1 MEIYQFE
8 IKVIFKEKGGEK
20 MIPLGNAL
28 ILLALAFALFL
39 AVIAIIRGY
48 KGMKMS
54 KSFDTSAKKIKV
66 GYWLLSAIHML
77 VGILITLCYL
87 IAGVLILNKL

>member
-1 MEIYQFE
+1 
-8 IKVIFKEKGGEK
+8 
-20 MIPLGNAL
+20 MILLGNAL
-28 ILLALAFALFL
+28 ILLALIMALFL

-54 KSFDTSAKKIKV
+54 KRFDTSDNKIKV
-66 GYWLLSAIHML
+66 GYWLLSAVHMW
-77 VGILITLCYL
+77 VGILITSCYL

>member
-1 MEIYQFE
+1 
-8 IKVIFKEKGGEK
+8 
-20 MIPLGNAL
+20 MIPLGDAL
-28 ILLALAFALFL
+28 MLLALVIALFL

-48 KGMKMS
+48 RGMKMG
-54 KSFDTSAKKIKV
+54 KRFDTSDKKIKV
-66 GYWLLSAIHML
+66 GYWLLSAIHMW

>member
-1 MEIYQFE
+1 M
-8 IKVIFKEKGGEK
+8 IK
-20 MIPLGNAL
+20 LGNAL
-28 ILLALAFALFL
+28 ILLALIIALLL

-54 KSFDTSAKKIKV
+54 KRFDTSNKKVKI
-66 GYWLLSAIHML
+66 GYWVLSAIHMW

-87 IAGVLILNKL
+87 IAGILILNNL

>member
-1 MEIYQFE
+1 M
-8 IKVIFKEKGGEK
+8 IK
-20 MIPLGNAL
+20 LGNV
-28 ILLALAFALFL
+28 IIILAFIAALFF

-54 KSFDTSAKKIKV
+54 KRFDASYKKVKV
-66 GYWLLSAIHML
+66 SYWLLSAIHMW

-87 IAGVLILNKL
+87 IAGVFILNKL

>member
-1 MEIYQFE
+1 
-8 IKVIFKEKGGEK
+8 

-28 ILLALAFALFL
+28 ILLALVIALFL

-54 KSFDTSAKKIKV
+54 KRFDTSDKKIKV
-66 GYWLLSAIHML
+66 GYWLLSAIHMW

-87 IAGVLILNKL
+87 IAGVLILNKI

>member
-1 MEIYQFE
+1 
-8 IKVIFKEKGGEK
+8 

-28 ILLALAFALFL
+28 ILLALIMALFL
-39 AVIAIIRGY
+39 AIIAIIRGY
-48 KGMKMS
+48 DGMKMS
-54 KSFDTSAKKIKV
+54 KHFDTSDKKIKV
-66 GYWLLSAIHML
+66 GYWLLSAIHMW

>member
-1 MEIYQFE
+1 
-8 IKVIFKEKGGEK
+8 

-28 ILLALAFALFL
+28 ILLALITALFL

-54 KSFDTSAKKIKV
+54 KSFDTSDKKIKV
-66 GYWLLSAIHML
+66 GYWLLSAVHMW
-77 VGILITLCYL
+77 VGILITSCYL
-87 IAGVLILNKL
+87 IAGVLILYQKY

>member
-1 MEIYQFE
+1 
-8 IKVIFKEKGGEK
+8 

-28 ILLALAFALFL
+28 ILLVLAIVLFL
-39 AVIAIIRGY
+39 SVIAVLRGY

-54 KSFDTSAKKIKV
+54 KRFDTSVKKIKF
-66 GYWLLSAIHML
+66 GYWLLSAIHMW

-87 IAGVLILNKL
+87 IAGVLILINL

>member
-1 MEIYQFE
+1 
-8 IKVIFKEKGGEK
+8 

-28 ILLALAFALFL
+28 ILFALVMALFL

-48 KGMKMS
+48 KGMKYS
-54 KSFDTSAKKIKV
+54 KGFDTSDKKIKT
-66 GYWLLSAIHML
+66 GYWLLSAIHMW

-87 IAGVLILNKL
+87 IAAVLILNKL

>member
-1 MEIYQFE
+1 
-8 IKVIFKEKGGEK
+8 

-28 ILLALAFALFL
+28 ILLALAMALFL
-39 AVIAIIRGY
+39 ALIAIIRGC

-54 KSFDTSAKKIKV
+54 KLFDTSDKKIKV
-66 GYWLLSAIHML
+66 GYWLLSAIQMW
-77 VGILITLCYL
+77 VGIIITLCYL

>member
-1 MEIYQFE
+1 
-8 IKVIFKEKGGEK
+8 
-20 MIPLGNAL
+20 MISLGNAL
-28 ILLALAFALFL
+28 ILLALAMVLIL
-39 AVIAIIRGY
+39 AVIAVIRGY

-54 KSFDTSAKKIKV
+54 KSFDPSAKKTKFS
-66 GYWLLSAIHML
+66 YWLLSGIHMW

>member
-1 MEIYQFE
+1 
-8 IKVIFKEKGGEK
+8 
-20 MIPLGNAL
+20 MIPLVNAL
-28 ILLALAFALFL
+28 ILLALIMALFL

-54 KSFDTSAKKIKV
+54 KSFDTSDKKIKA
-66 GYWLLSAIHML
+66 GYWLLSAIHIW

-87 IAGVLILNKL
+87 ISGVLILNKL

>member
-1 MEIYQFE
+1 
-8 IKVIFKEKGGEK
+8 
-20 MIPLGNAL
+20 MIPLGNAV
-28 ILLALAFALFL
+28 ILLALVIALFL

-48 KGMKMS
+48 KGMKRG
-54 KSFDTSAKKIKV
+54 KGFDTSDKKIKV
-66 GYWLLSAIHML
+66 GYWLLSAIHMW